1 MSFLALFIPDKPA
14 QTLLVC
20 LIFSLTILLD
30 LQTHFHFISLT
41 FYWTGSFDC
50 YKKTKK
56 NQRHSEPQTAGRSS
70 RSFHPCTEIIPFYS
84 TELIANL
91 LFITPVNLD
100 FFLLIAYESFIDY
113 VSATAGGKVS
123 TIRRFLR
130 TSQQLHLYW
139 LQQWRDKRRLVS
151 ALINEVFII
160 SCFPSS
166 LRSRSRLLSLFC
178 PVRLHWF
185 PAS

>member
-50 YKKTKK
+50 YKKNKK

-70 RSFHPCTEIIPFYS
+70 RSFHPCTEMIPFYS

-100 FFLLIAYESFIDY
+100 FFSFDCLWEFYRLCQCYSRWKSFHNQAFLKDI
-113 VSATAGGKVS
+113 SAVTFV
-123 TIRRFLR
+123 
-130 TSQQLHLYW
+130 
-139 LQQWRDKRRLVS
+139 LVTTM
-151 ALINEVFII
+151 A
-160 SCFPSS
+160 
-166 LRSRSRLLSLFC
+166 
-178 PVRLHWF
+178 W
-185 PAS
+185 

>member
-50 YKKTKK
+50 YKKKQKK
-56 NQRHSEPQTAGRSS
+56 SKAQWATNSREILSFLSPLHWDHPILLYWIDCKSS
-70 RSFHPCTEIIPFYS
+70 IYNT
-84 TELIANL
+84 L
-91 LFITPVNLD
+91 NLD

-178 PVRLHWF
+178 PVRLRWF